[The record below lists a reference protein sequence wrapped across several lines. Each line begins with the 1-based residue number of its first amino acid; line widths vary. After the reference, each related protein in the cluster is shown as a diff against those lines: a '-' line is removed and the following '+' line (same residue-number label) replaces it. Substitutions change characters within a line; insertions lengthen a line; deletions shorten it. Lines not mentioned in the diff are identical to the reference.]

1 MKIRLAAI
9 FAIIILVLS
18 MTAAASMI
26 YLGVPDNA
34 KVDKSPIIE
43 DKAVTPP
50 GLEKIVFIHYKKGF
64 GKPGTS
70 CGNGIC
76 EAGENANKCPADCGS
91 GEDPV
96 DSACYSFLAKGV
108 EWKTLPVSYII
119 NPSNPDGLSE
129 EFVTNTIAESAEIWD
144 DATSSELFNNAYA
157 VDYSANYDETAPDG
171 RNEIVFG
178 ADDPGTIAVTI
189 IWGYFS
195 GPPKSRQIVEFDM
208 RFNTYYQWG
217 DADLNPA
224 VMDLQNIAVHELGH
238 GAGLG
243 DQYETTCS
251 EVTMYGYGDY
261 GETKKR
267 TLEQPDIT
275 GLQEMYN

>member
-1 MKIRLAAI
+1 MKKRLVS
-9 FAIIILVLS
+9 ILVIAVLMLS
-18 MTAAASMI
+18 MTATASMI
-26 YLGVPDNA
+26 YLDVPDNA
-34 KVDKSPIIE
+34 KVDKSPVIE
-43 DKAVTPP
+43 DKVLTPP

-76 EAGENANKCPADCGS
+76 EPGENANKCPADCGS
-91 GEDPV
+91 GEEPA
-96 DSACYSFLAKGV
+96 DSCYSFLAKGV
-108 EWKTLPVSYII
+108 EWKTLPVSYYV
-119 NPSNPDGLSE
+119 NPSNPYGLSE
-129 EFVTNTIAESAEIWD
+129 EFVTNTIAVSAGTWD

-157 VDYSANYDETAPDG
+157 VDYSADYDETAPDG
-171 RNEIVFG
+171 RNEISFG

-195 GPPKSRQIVEFDM
+195 GPPKSRQIVEFDI
-208 RFNTYYQWG
+208 RFNTYYPWG
-217 DADLNPA
+217 DAALDPS

-238 GAGLG
+238 GVGLG
-243 DQYETTCS
+243 DQYETACS

-267 TLEQPDIT
+267 TLELPDIT